1 MKTRIFNLIILDE
14 SGSMQSIKPA
24 AINGM
29 NETVQSIRAAQK
41 KHEDQEHVVTL
52 VSFNSSAIKTIYDCV
67 PSAEVKE
74 LTDNDYIPDCCTPL
88 YDAMGHA
95 INALRPKVGSEDKV
109 LVTVITDGEENSST
123 EYSGKAIKALVEE
136 LKGKGWVFAYIGA
149 NQDVEKVAAT
159 ISVTNVLKQ
168 KTQISSLKK
177 TKEWLDYMIS
187 GGNESILSASII
199 MIFCYPGRFQNIF
212 FIPRMPF
219 LIPTATTAGIRAIA
233 FRRISFRMEGLFLLN
248 SRLPNSR

>member
-1 MKTRIFNLIILDE
+1 MNTRIFNLIILDE

-52 VSFNSSAIKTIYDCV
+52 VSFNSNAVKTIYDCV
-67 PSAEVKE
+67 PAAEVKE
-74 LTDNDYIPDCCTPL
+74 LTDNDYIPNCCTPL

-123 EYSGKAIKALVEE
+123 EYNGKAIKALVEE

-159 ISVTNVLKQ
+159 ISITNSMSFCASN
-168 KTQISSLKK
+168 IGAG
-177 TKEWLDYMIS
+177 YMLHCLMKRRDKMFDDIAD
-187 GGNESILSASII
+187 GEFDADEANE
-199 MIFCYPGRFQNIF
+199 NF
-212 FIPRMPF
+212 FDEE
-219 LIPTATTAGIRAIA
+219 A
-233 FRRISFRMEGLFLLN
+233 
-248 SRLPNSR
+248 